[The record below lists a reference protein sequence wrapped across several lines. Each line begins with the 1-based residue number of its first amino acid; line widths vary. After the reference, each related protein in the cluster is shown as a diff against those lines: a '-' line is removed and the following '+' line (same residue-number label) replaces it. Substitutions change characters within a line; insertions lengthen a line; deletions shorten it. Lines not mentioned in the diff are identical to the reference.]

1 MPDWRAMSESW
12 REWTVA
18 GALLETDA
26 GLLMVRNVR
35 RGGGEDWSTPGGVV
49 DADDESVLA
58 GLEREVLEETGLR
71 VTAWEGP
78 IYEVHAVALDMGW
91 HMRCEVYRVAGYEG
105 DLAVDDPDGIVVE
118 AEFVPAARLD
128 ERLATSAP
136 WVREPL
142 AEWLAERW
150 ELEAPHRQFHFEVRG
165 TGLSSLQVTRH

>member
-1 MPDWRAMSESW
+1 MSEAW

-18 GALLETDA
+18 AALLETDA

-49 DADDESVLA
+49 DAEDASLLA
-58 GLEREVLEETGLR
+58 GLEREVFEETGLR

-78 IYEVHAVALDMGW
+78 VYEVHADAPDMGW

-105 DLAVDDPDGIVVE
+105 DIVVDDPDGIVVE
-118 AEFVPAARLD
+118 AEFVPAGRVD
-128 ERLATSAP
+128 ERLATCAA

-142 AEWLAERW
+142 AAWLAERW
-150 ELEAPHRQFHFEVRG
+150 EVVAPHREFHFEVRG
-165 TGLSSLQVTRH
+165 TARNSLQVTRQPRN

>member
-1 MPDWRAMSESW
+1 MSEAW

-18 GALLETDA
+18 AALLETDA

-49 DADDESVLA
+49 DAEDASLLA
-58 GLEREVLEETGLR
+58 GLEREVFEETGLR

-78 IYEVHAVALDMGW
+78 VYEVHADAPDMGW

-105 DLAVDDPDGIVVE
+105 EIIVDDPDGIVVE
-118 AEFVPAARLD
+118 AEFVPAARVD
-128 ERLATSAP
+128 ERLATCAP

-142 AEWLAERW
+142 AAWLAERW
-150 ELEAPHRQFHFEVRG
+150 EVVAPHREFHFDVRG
-165 TGLSSLQVTRH
+165 TTRNSLQVTRQPRN